1 MTPNDANF
9 RVRVFKPCS
18 MIIQRPF
25 ASSFA
30 VALTLTHV
38 RGAPE
43 KAWRGT
49 FVSDDTKCHGTQRAA
64 GLSEWTEHNW
74 AERWDQTLKNAA
86 IAALSTEAVQI
97 THTYMQLRYTM
108 GRCERFSLSWAQTY
122 QRSYAL
128 GVLYCRNSE
137 IEAISWLIPPWCNG
151 QSVHLQFER
160 SWLQIQDATSRGINL
175 QVFYRWC
182 Y

>member
-1 MTPNDANF
+1 MYLGLEEEYRRPPQIIGVPRRTKLWPLMMLISEY
-9 RVRVFKPCS
+9 VCS
-18 MIIQRPF
+18 MIIQRAF
-25 ASSFA
+25 ASQFA
-30 VALTLTHV
+30 LPLYHSWTRETRRVQ
-38 RGAPE
+38 
-43 KAWRGT
+43 RGT
-49 FVSDDTKCHGTQRAA
+49 FVSDDSKCHGTQRAA

-128 GVLYCRNSE
+128 GVLYCRISE
-137 IEAISWLIPPWCNG
+137 KEATYWLIPSWCNG
-151 QSVHLQFER
+151 
-160 SWLQIQDATSRGINL
+160 
-175 QVFYRWC
+175 
-182 Y
+182 